1 MQKRHQRRMPRRR
14 SHVSSVGSFSGHVYA
29 GQAGSMNHEQH
40 YHHDYTCQY
49 KLRAVVS
56 RTRSRSKHSRLSL
69 GQRASQPRS
78 HPPSHHP
85 PAPLHALAASSSTPP
100 CAERAAVRHPSSHT
114 HIPPSSSFHI
124 PRSFPPFPRPAGRSP
139 PTNPPSPIHLHSLGI
154 YSRPTLSLLPPRSND
169 APHRRRTGTD
179 VPSAPPTRARVRLLS
194 PSGSFRRHVLLDLP
208 CSFLSPLPYSVCAC
222 LPACLPQ
229 PNPPCPLSGVVAWAW
244 LGPIDTPI
252 SWLAGRP
259 AGC

>member
-69 GQRASQPRS
+69 GQQASQPRS

-114 HIPPSSSFHI
+114 SLPPHPSIFHVPFLPFPGRPAGHHRPI
-124 PRSFPPFPRPAGRSP
+124 HPLPSTYIAWVSTAGPRCRCCPLVRTMHRTGGARGLMYLRHHPRERGSVCCRLVAHFDAMCSLISLVRFFPPFP
-139 PTNPPSPIHLHSLGI
+139 TPS
-154 YSRPTLSLLPPRSND
+154 
-169 APHRRRTGTD
+169 
-179 VPSAPPTRARVRLLS
+179 V
-194 PSGSFRRHVLLDLP
+194 
-208 CSFLSPLPYSVCAC
+208 
-222 LPACLPQ
+222 PACLPVC
-229 PNPPCPLSGVVAWAW
+229 PNQ
-244 LGPIDTPI
+244 TPHVH
-252 SWLAGRP
+252 
-259 AGC
+259 